1 MARRGRPAVLPLEAK
16 EDMKTILALGLLA
29 LLAVPASASGVT
41 IGINDTY
48 VDVQDDS
55 GASVWQ
61 ETNGLPDLQKTP
73 TCDEN
78 GENCIPPD
86 SQQL

>member
-1 MARRGRPAVLPLEAK
+1 M
-16 EDMKTILALGLLA
+16 MKAILALGLLV
-29 LLAVPASASGVT
+29 LLAVPASANGVT
-41 IGINDTY
+41 IGINDNY
-48 VDVQDDS
+48 VDVNDS
-55 GASVWQ
+55 DGASVWQ

-86 SQQL
+86 TQQL

>member
-1 MARRGRPAVLPLEAK
+1 MLKMIVAIG
-16 EDMKTILALGLLA
+16 MIS

-41 IGINDTY
+41 IGINGTY
-48 VDVQDDS
+48 VDAQSDS

-61 ETNGLPDLQKTP
+61 ESNGLPDLQKTP

-86 SQQL
+86 TQEL